1 MFPKIT
7 FKGDMADAPVLSHDN
22 GARMEIAALMTS
34 QNLVDAFGGV
44 GTICQTEAIFLAKN
58 LEIAEKIV
66 YNIKACHCVGT
77 GRQT

>member
-1 MFPKIT
+1 
-7 FKGDMADAPVLSHDN
+7 
-22 GARMEIAALMTS
+22 MEIAALMTS
-34 QNLVDAFGGV
+34 QNLVDAFDGV